1 MGIRLYP
8 ITPENLTPEQSVQCR
23 ETMAGVPAGTAQRLG
38 ELSAKHG
45 QHSGRYFEVIMQDE
59 NLDRLHSFDLFGWG
73 KFRSPEGL
81 DWDAMTTSN
90 KEMMTS
96 VLELNGIHLTDAQW
110 SLLNGLY
117 WN

>member
-1 MGIRLYP
+1 MGIRLYQ
-8 ITPENLTPEQSVQCR
+8 ITPENLTPEQSAQCR
-23 ETMAGVPAGTAQRLG
+23 ETMAGVPAGTAERLD
-38 ELSAKHG
+38 EISTCYSE
-45 QHSGRYFEVIMQDE
+45 HSGRYFEAVMQDE
-59 NLDRLHSFDLFGWG
+59 NLDRLHSFELFGWG

-81 DWDAMTTSN
+81 DWDAMTTSD

-96 VLELNGIHLTDAQW
+96 IFELNGIHLTDDQW